1 MAILLPYAKLPVT
14 CIDRK
19 TLMIN
24 DLWRRG
30 RVWTTLLLA
39 IGASFTPIAAPRPAN
54 AQSTCAAAH
63 CLWTPLVATFTPVQI
78 TDSSNVPQGN
88 QIEIT
93 GVVEATEQ
101 AVYDVQL
108 QAKVFSQSDT
118 LLQTLVITPVL
129 AATLPGQS
137 NPYYQRIAVCCAPAH
152 AEVSLLSWH
161 ASSTRTYVT
170 LPVSPLAWTSE
181 RFAVAVRNDRSVT
194 LYHLVVAVRETFA
207 EVHVGR
213 LDALAPGKSFV
224 YQEDTPD
231 PWGFHF
237 ESWAQAS
244 LRP

>member
-1 MAILLPYAKLPVT
+1 LPCARLLAKCT
-14 CIDRK
+14 DRK
-19 TLMIN
+19 PLMNNHI
-24 DLWRRG
+24 WRCG
-30 RVWTTLLLA
+30 RVWATFLLV
-39 IGASFTPIAAPRPAN
+39 IGVCLTPIAAPRSAS

-78 TDSSNVPQGN
+78 IDSSNVPQAD

-137 NPYYQRIAVCCAPAH
+137 NPYYQRIAICCAPAR

-161 ASSTRTYVT
+161 ASSTR
-170 LPVSPLAWTSE
+170 
-181 RFAVAVRNDRSVT
+181 
-194 LYHLVVAVRETFA
+194 
-207 EVHVGR
+207 
-213 LDALAPGKSFV
+213 
-224 YQEDTPD
+224 
-231 PWGFHF
+231 
-237 ESWAQAS
+237 
-244 LRP
+244 